1 MEKIDT
7 IDEAKA
13 FDYEAEA
20 FVTKSGGRWYGHYVN
35 GELFEVAL
43 SRAIDAL
50 QVIDEVKKTLFY
62 GRPLP
67 ASAQVAAKVD
77 NLLFSDETCR
87 ILPTLPEVGESFDV
101 ASERIHA
108 ILGVA
113 SEAGELL
120 QVLRYALAGRTFDQ
134 TNALEEAGDVMW
146 YLNLLAGAT
155 GSNFEKIQRANI
167 SKLRARFPNKFTEF
181 DANNRNLKNERE
193 VLEKSA

>member
-1 MEKIDT
+1 MIDN
-7 IDEAKA
+7 
-13 FDYEAEA
+13 FDYETEA
-20 FVTKSGGRWYGHYVN
+20 FVTKPGGRWHGHLIN
-35 GELFEVAL
+35 GELFNVAID
-43 SRAIDAL
+43 RAIEAL

-67 ASAQVAAKVD
+67 VNSSIVTRVD

-87 ILPTLPEVGESFDV
+87 ILPTLPEVGENFDV
-101 ASERIHA
+101 AVDRIHS

-120 QVLRYALAGRTFDQ
+120 EALRNALDGQFFDK
-134 TNALEEAGDVMW
+134 TNAAEEAGDVFW

-155 GSNFEKIQRANI
+155 GSNFDQIQRANI
-167 SKLRARFPNKFTEF
+167 AKLRVRFPNKFTEF
-181 DANNRNLKNERE
+181 DANNRNLDNERK